1 MHADSHTRPTASAA
15 TPALPRALAVRCSG
29 WLCADRCVAPCAV
42 CSRQC
47 EWTIRCGPAYSH
59 VSLLFS
65 RVETEEDYDVVA
77 VFEGDQQSN
86 AAELSRLSGHNIPPT
101 TVETAGRTAL
111 IQFVSDEDVAG
122 AWLACL
128 LSAWVLSA
136 CLFAWLRVIPS
147 LLSSPCPLARTPAD
161 SRVAR
166 CWCAQTSG
174 LRCPTTA

>member
-122 AWLACL
+122 AWRSLARVLARSLAC
-128 LSAWVLSA
+128 
-136 CLFAWLRVIPS
+136 S
-147 LLSSPCPLARTPAD
+147 LLGCFLHAC
-161 SRVAR
+161 SRGCV
-166 CWCAQTSG
+166 
-174 LRCPTTA
+174 

>member
-1 MHADSHTRPTASAA
+1 
-15 TPALPRALAVRCSG
+15 
-29 WLCADRCVAPCAV
+29 
-42 CSRQC
+42 
-47 EWTIRCGPAYSH
+47 

-122 AWLACL
+122 AWRSLARVLARSLAC
-128 LSAWVLSA
+128 
-136 CLFAWLRVIPS
+136 S
-147 LLSSPCPLARTPAD
+147 LLGCFLHAC
-161 SRVAR
+161 SRGCV
-166 CWCAQTSG
+166 
-174 LRCPTTA
+174 